1 MGPEPSLL
9 GEATH
14 ICSDWCA
21 ATEAPPSGSFD
32 APRIVHQQHE
42 QLVHKIALQE
52 GYYGQ
57 H

>member
-32 APRIVHQQHE
+32 APRIVDQQHE